1 MKRVMATLLCAALG
15 TGCFNVT
22 YQNPTL
28 PPNGIVHEGTS
39 SFFILA
45 LVGDERIPVYQLCPG
60 GVSSIETGLSFG
72 DLVLTVIT
80 IGIYTPRSYAVA
92 CGGGR

>member
-1 MKRVMATLLCAALG
+1 MTRAIACLLCAALAS
-15 TGCFNVT
+15 GCFNVT
-22 YQNPTL
+22 YQNPTM

-39 SFFILA
+39 SFFLLA
-45 LVGDERIPVYQLCPG
+45 LIGDERIPVYQMCPG
-60 GVSSIETGLSFG
+60 GVSSIETGLSFP

-80 IGIYTPRSYAVA
+80 IGIYTPRSWEVM